1 MIARHYAFGTCN
13 VLILC
18 LFVCWK
24 LINARLQATLCFRR
38 WLVISLSYHRCLVH
52 VGRTIWRWPNP
63 ENTDFCQCSP
73 QSRSWPQK
81 CSECLRL
88 GYNCSPS
95 QRAVRRRRKLP
106 TQTEIHV
113 PNTLNTYSEPAIGA
127 QEEEGQRTEP
137 QAQYVASLQAKVH
150 MLERQVQHHQSKNAV
165 HKELNELR
173 ESYARQERNI
183 EELLKTVQNLERQV
197 QDMAIFHN
205 LE

>member
-1 MIARHYAFGTCN
+1 M
-13 VLILC
+13 
-18 LFVCWK
+18 
-24 LINARLQATLCFRR
+24 
-38 WLVISLSYHRCLVH
+38 
-52 VGRTIWRWPNP
+52 
-63 ENTDFCQCSP
+63 
-73 QSRSWPQK
+73 
-81 CSECLRL
+81 
-88 GYNCSPS
+88 
-95 QRAVRRRRKLP
+95 
-106 TQTEIHV
+106 HV

-127 QEEEGQRTEP
+127 QQEEGQRTEP

-150 MLERQVQHHQSKNAV
+150 MLERQVQHRESKNAV